1 MAGAATRPGGA
12 ARHLDRV
19 GGGGV
24 HAAGRGRCGAARSLA
39 GWAERGS
46 ARGLGRHGTGGRAG
60 RDPGRTPRRGA
71 GRRSLRRPA
80 GGVLAAAPVGVRR
93 SVHARGGATAA
104 AAPPGRERAARD
116 PRPGGDDRG
125 AAAGRSAHRR
135 GGPGVG
141 DRDRRGQLRRAGRQ
155 LPPCRPDHP
164 PRGNS
169 PPHRQ
174 RGHRPPRE
182 QRGHGQPRRT
192 TGLRIPDHRAGPVAA
207 RSAVA
212 VLRVLLP
219 LRPVLRGHAGAHHRR
234 PARLRRDAR
243 GLLHR
248 VRRRLAA
255 RRAAYRAPA
264 RLAAADHARRHRGVV
279 RHRAA
284 AARPGRTGGAVTVR
298 VRARRA
304 GLGPLPADRDGVVP
318 APGRGRRPAS
328 RTGGERGSP
337 GAVGAAGHH
346 ARRSGDRV
354 ARGAAHPADVRG
366 GDPRAGPAR
375 GRALRPGRRREGTGP
390 PAGPPGR
397 HRSGGQ

>member
-1 MAGAATRPGGA
+1 MAGTATRPGGA

-19 GGGGV
+19 RGGGV
-24 HAAGRGRCGAARSLA
+24 HAAGSGRYGAARSVA
-39 GWAERGS
+39 GWAERCS
-46 ARGLGRHGTGGRAG
+46 ARRLGRHGTGGSAG

-80 GGVLAAAPVGVRR
+80 GGVLAAASVGVGR
-93 SVHARGGATAA
+93 SVHARGRAAAA

-116 PRPGGDDRG
+116 LRPGGDDRG
-125 AAAGRSAHRR
+125 SAAGRSTHRR

-141 DRDRRGQLRRAGRQ
+141 DRDRRRQLRRAGRQ
-155 LPPCRPDHP
+155 LPPRRPDHP
-164 PRGNS
+164 PREHS

-182 QRGHGQPRRT
+182 QRGHGRPRRT
-192 TGLRIPDHRAGPVAA
+192 ASIRIPDHRAGPVAA

-219 LRPVLRGHAGAHHRR
+219 LRPVLRGHAGARHRR

-255 RRAAYRAPA
+255 RRAAHRAPA
-264 RLAAADHARRHRGVV
+264 RVAAADHARRHRGVV

-284 AARPGRTGGAVTVR
+284 AARPGRTGGAVTAR

-318 APGRGRRPAS
+318 ASGRGRRPAS

-354 ARGAAHPADVRG
+354 ARGATHPADVRG

-375 GRALRPGRRREGTGP
+375 GRAPRSGRRRAGTGP
-390 PAGPPGR
+390 PAGAPGR